1 METKLY
7 SFFTKNR
14 HKIRVLIFLL
24 SMFFQLGA
32 LSLGSMVPLTKNEAN
47 KICESLPQ
55 DISWDIIA
63 FHNMRVSMFD
73 FLPLFGIWWIG
84 YTSFNTGVIMKAIA
98 TNYHK
103 PVTTLFLRI
112 TFSPHYWL
120 EEFAYSIALTAGLM
134 FFLSLF
140 TLKRSVILYEVKC
153 LIYSVVAWATTLVV
167 ASLLEVTY
175 WSPILWI
182 VLLPLIAAILERA
195 SGDSLWLSGM
205 TEQTIFV
212 VILFAY
218 FALWGYF
225 SFIIQLP
232 FFLFGVAMYVLLGYY
247 LFETLTN
254 GWLRRQILGPRPMIG
269 RNKI

>member
-14 HKIRVLIFLL
+14 HKIRVLMLLL

-47 KICESLPQ
+47 RICESIPQ

-63 FHNMRVSMFD
+63 FHNIRVSMFK
-73 FLPLFGIWWIG
+73 FLPLFGIWWTG
-84 YTSFNTGVIMKAIA
+84 YTSFNTGIFMKAIA
-98 TNYHK
+98 TISHR

-112 TFSPHYWL
+112 TFFPHYWL

-153 LIYSVVAWATTLVV
+153 LIYSVVAWATILVV
-167 ASLLEVTY
+167 AGLLEVTD
-175 WSPILWI
+175 WSPTLWI

-195 SGDSLWLSGM
+195 SGDSLRLSGM
-205 TEQTIFV
+205 TKQTIFI